1 MQNMRGCYERPQNNI
16 NIEKIKEHQMSLE
29 RTIRDTVI
37 AESHELDGR
46 LQQLVR
52 AGLMPAN
59 TIPILRKA
67 IGKVQ
72 GGMTLQG
79 AERDVMATFI
89 NSMMFIVLG
98 DDAIFNRA
106 RSGAKGY
113 ATEET
118 EDDGWYTHSQIHGSM
133 KSEKH
138 PKGISA
144 AEWKSGIR
152 WHHGKNKRINIK
164 EEVEID
170 ENAKVAAHLIKRY
183 GENVRQSHVRSAAGD
198 LGVDA
203 SKLSKAVRKKLG
215 KTMLPEAKEK
225 TEYDYE
231 GDMAMGQLKSII
243 ANSQRMHDM
252 LSDDTNLP
260 EWVQSKITLAEDYI
274 STASNYMQGEMS
286 EETVNEYAALAG
298 VAGRMIASKL
308 AAKAGAGVAT
318 RAMAGAAGSAAA
330 SSAVNKLSSKKET
343 KEEVEVIDELS
354 KATMGSYVKKASGAE
369 QPKNVM
375 SPKNV
380 PLTKIAAYQGDSE
393 TGHFGKRFNQGTYDK
408 AERLRKNR
416 ETGIKRA
423 VDKIT
428 KEEVEIEE
436 ELTRVTSGNKGYG
449 YHGTVEAR
457 DDAEKDKRY
466 SAMHRYAKKLV
477 GDAGH
482 LSDAKKPNVMVK
494 HFLDSPHGRHIA
506 ENPTDKNITSRF
518 SEFKKKYKPEMH
530 EEVEEIEEKRGL
542 WDNIHAKRKRI
553 KSGSGER
560 MRKPGSEGAPTAAD
574 LKASQTEE
582 VEQVVEVSKATMG
595 RYINKAKDSIDMA
608 SYRSGIKDGTAIS
621 SSTPYTPK
629 NPLEKKLTKRHKGI
643 SMAVK
648 KLTKEDIEAV
658 KSMHESYKN
667 TFNAA
672 LEHYNIK
679 SPSEL
684 GEDKRKEFFN
694 HVDQKFKKGDN

>member
-1 MQNMRGCYERPQNNI
+1 
-16 NIEKIKEHQMSLE
+16 MSLE
-29 RTIRDTVI
+29 QTIKDTII
-37 AESHELDGR
+37 AESHDLDGR

-164 EEVEID
+164 EEVELD
-170 ENAKVAAHLIKRY
+170 ENATVAAHLIKRY
-183 GENVRQSHVRSAAGD
+183 GENVRQSHVRSAAAD

-298 VAGRMIASKL
+298 AAGRMIASKL
-308 AAKAGAGVAT
+308 AKNAGAGVAT
-318 RAMAGAAGSAAA
+318 RAMAGAAGSTAAK
-330 SSAVNKLSSKKET
+330 SAVKKFSSTKET
-343 KEEVEVIDELS
+343 NEE
-354 KATMGSYVKKASGAE
+354 T
-369 QPKNVM
+369 
-375 SPKNV
+375 
-380 PLTKIAAYQGDSE
+380 
-393 TGHFGKRFNQGTYDK
+393 
-408 AERLRKNR
+408 
-416 ETGIKRA
+416 
-423 VDKIT
+423 
-428 KEEVEIEE
+428 
-436 ELTRVTSGNKGYG
+436 
-449 YHGTVEAR
+449 
-457 DDAEKDKRY
+457 
-466 SAMHRYAKKLV
+466 
-477 GDAGH
+477 
-482 LSDAKKPNVMVK
+482 
-494 HFLDSPHGRHIA
+494 
-506 ENPTDKNITSRF
+506 
-518 SEFKKKYKPEMH
+518 
-530 EEVEEIEEKRGL
+530 IEEKRGL

-553 KSGSGER
+553 KGGSGER
-560 MRKPGSEGAPTAAD
+560 MRKPGSEGAPTAAA

-582 VEQVVEVSKATMG
+582 VQIDEISAKTAVNAYAKRNAKAFNDGQYDDEAEKDYNKLDKQGDRIQKKFGNKIVQKAQKAASKKIFGEEIEQVDEISKATAG
-595 RYINKAKDSIDMA
+595 RYINKAKDSIDATSWKQGYREA
-608 SYRSGIKDGTAIS
+608 SRKPLS
-621 SSTPYTPK
+621 SF
-629 NPLEKKLTKRHKGI
+629 EKKLTKRHKGI

-684 GEDKRKEFFN
+684 GEEKRKEFFN

>member
-1 MQNMRGCYERPQNNI
+1 
-16 NIEKIKEHQMSLE
+16 MSLE
-29 RTIRDTVI
+29 QTIKDTII
-37 AESHELDGR
+37 AESHDLDGR

-144 AEWKSGIR
+144 AEWKSGVR
-152 WHHGKNKRINIK
+152 WHHAKNKRINIK
-164 EEVEID
+164 
-170 ENAKVAAHLIKRY
+170 
-183 GENVRQSHVRSAAGD
+183 
-198 LGVDA
+198 
-203 SKLSKAVRKKLG
+203 
-215 KTMLPEAKEK
+215 EAKEK

-286 EETVNEYAALAG
+286 EETITEVGPLGAIAVRGAALG
-298 VAGRMIASKL
+298 GRMIASKF
-308 AAKAGAGVAT
+308 AKKAGA
-318 RAMAGAAGSAAA
+318 SAATKAFAGDAGETIA
-330 SSAVNKLSSKKET
+330 SSAATYVANKVATKFPSKKET
-343 KEEVEVIDELS
+343 NEEV
-354 KATMGSYVKKASGAE
+354 
-369 QPKNVM
+369 
-375 SPKNV
+375 
-380 PLTKIAAYQGDSE
+380 
-393 TGHFGKRFNQGTYDK
+393 
-408 AERLRKNR
+408 
-416 ETGIKRA
+416 
-423 VDKIT
+423 
-428 KEEVEIEE
+428 
-436 ELTRVTSGNKGYG
+436 
-449 YHGTVEAR
+449 
-457 DDAEKDKRY
+457 
-466 SAMHRYAKKLV
+466 
-477 GDAGH
+477 
-482 LSDAKKPNVMVK
+482 
-494 HFLDSPHGRHIA
+494 
-506 ENPTDKNITSRF
+506 
-518 SEFKKKYKPEMH
+518 
-530 EEVEEIEEKRGL
+530 EIEEKRGL

-553 KSGSGER
+553 KGGSGER
-560 MRKPGSEGAPTAAD
+560 MRKPGSEGAPSAAD

-582 VEQVVEVSKATMG
+582 VQIDETSNAYRDTFGPGGTVQQKQAAKNWLTPDDTGSEAKARTPEQHKKRHAEILNVGSNKNATIAHLGKLAAHSYKVYHDIKEESEQVDEISKATAG
-595 RYINKAKDSIDMA
+595 RYINKAKDSIDMT
-608 SYRSGIKDGTAIS
+608 SYRQGVKDSSAIS
-621 SSTPYTPK
+621 HRQFL
-629 NPLEKKLTKRHKGI
+629 NGPLEKKLTKRHKGI

>member
-1 MQNMRGCYERPQNNI
+1 MRGCYERPQNNI

-29 RTIRDTVI
+29 QTIKDTVI
-37 AESHELDGR
+37 AESHDLDGR

-106 RSGAKGY
+106 RSGAKNY

-164 EEVEID
+164 E
-170 ENAKVAAHLIKRY
+170 
-183 GENVRQSHVRSAAGD
+183 
-198 LGVDA
+198 
-203 SKLSKAVRKKLG
+203 
-215 KTMLPEAKEK
+215 AKEK

-252 LSDDTNLP
+252 LSEDTNLP
-260 EWVQSKITLAEDYI
+260 EWVQSKITLAEDYV

-286 EETVNEYAALAG
+286 EEKIDEVAPLLAVAG
-298 VAGRMIASKL
+298 VAGRMVASRL

-318 RAMAGAAGSAAA
+318 RAIAGAAGSAAA
-330 SSAVNKLSSKKET
+330 SSAVKKFSSTKET
-343 KEEVEVIDELS
+343 NEEIDKDLEDEL
-354 KATMGSYVKKASGAE
+354 KA
-369 QPKNVM
+369 
-375 SPKNV
+375 
-380 PLTKIAAYQGDSE
+380 
-393 TGHFGKRFNQGTYDK
+393 
-408 AERLRKNR
+408 
-416 ETGIKRA
+416 
-423 VDKIT
+423 
-428 KEEVEIEE
+428 
-436 ELTRVTSGNKGYG
+436 TRVTKKSMDDSKKTRERASGMKE
-449 YHGTVEAR
+449 EA
-457 DDAEKDKRY
+457 
-466 SAMHRYAKKLV
+466 
-477 GDAGH
+477 
-482 LSDAKKPNVMVK
+482 
-494 HFLDSPHGRHIA
+494 
-506 ENPTDKNITSRF
+506 
-518 SEFKKKYKPEMH
+518 
-530 EEVEEIEEKRGL
+530 IEEKRGL
-542 WDNIHAKRKRI
+542 WDNINAKRKRI
-553 KSGSGER
+553 KGGSGER
-560 MRKPGSEGAPTAAD
+560 MREPGSEGAPTAAD
-574 LKASQTEE
+574 LKSARNEE
-582 VEQVVEVSKATMG
+582 IEQVDEISKAMAG
-595 RYINKAKDSIDMA
+595 RYINKAKDSIDMT
-608 SYRSGIKDGTAIS
+608 SYRQGGRDSSAIS
-621 SSTPYTPK
+621 HRQFLK
-629 NPLEKKLTKRHKGI
+629 GPLEKKLTKRHKGI

>member
-1 MQNMRGCYERPQNNI
+1 MFTRNI
-16 NIEKIKEHQMSLE
+16 K
-29 RTIRDTVI
+29 DTFT
-37 AESHELDGR
+37 
-46 LQQLVR
+46 Q
-52 AGLMPAN
+52 GLLN
-59 TIPILRKA
+59 VVS
-67 IGKVQ
+67 G
-72 GGMTLQG
+72 
-79 AERDVMATFI
+79 
-89 NSMMFIVLG
+89 VLG
-98 DDAIFNRA
+98 EAKKKCSEECKCEACMKEGYMPTNDAPSDKDRKTA
-106 RSGAKGY
+106 GKLGALLKREREAKEKKEPNGVK
-113 ATEET
+113 TEET
-118 EDDGWYTHSQIHGSM
+118 EVDENYISHAQRKAVWANRADDGKGHPDKKKKMKESNDDVPFEGPYDKPGVRKDKYGNIIKNVAKHLAKKAMKAQKNEEVSLDEENDEGWYTHSQLYGSK

-164 EEVEID
+164 EEVELD

-215 KTMLPEAKEK
+215 KKMLPEAKEK

-298 VAGRMIASKL
+298 AAGRMIASKL
-308 AAKAGAGVAT
+308 AKNAGAGVAT
-318 RAMAGAAGSAAA
+318 RAMAGAAGSTAAK
-330 SSAVNKLSSKKET
+330 SAVKKFSSTKET
-343 KEEVEVIDELS
+343 NEE
-354 KATMGSYVKKASGAE
+354 T
-369 QPKNVM
+369 
-375 SPKNV
+375 
-380 PLTKIAAYQGDSE
+380 
-393 TGHFGKRFNQGTYDK
+393 
-408 AERLRKNR
+408 
-416 ETGIKRA
+416 
-423 VDKIT
+423 
-428 KEEVEIEE
+428 
-436 ELTRVTSGNKGYG
+436 
-449 YHGTVEAR
+449 
-457 DDAEKDKRY
+457 
-466 SAMHRYAKKLV
+466 
-477 GDAGH
+477 
-482 LSDAKKPNVMVK
+482 
-494 HFLDSPHGRHIA
+494 
-506 ENPTDKNITSRF
+506 
-518 SEFKKKYKPEMH
+518 
-530 EEVEEIEEKRGL
+530 IEEKRGL

-553 KSGSGER
+553 KGGSGER
-560 MRKPGSEGAPTAAD
+560 MRKPGSEGAPSAAD
-574 LKASQTEE
+574 LKAAQTEE
-582 VEQVVEVSKATMG
+582 VQIDELSIGTMKSYGDKRARTAFSGGRKPGQSVDAGIKMKSKQSNSLSLARTKINRARDTGSTVLNKEEIEQVDEISKAMAG
-595 RYINKAKDSIDMA
+595 RYINKAKDSIDMT
-608 SYRSGIKDGTAIS
+608 SYRSGIKAGTAIS
-621 SSTPYTPK
+621 SSTPYNPK